1 MSPWIIVGIAVAVV
15 VVIIAL
21 IVRHEMRRPLT
32 PEELAHQRESEE
44 KERLWIDA
52 EAKRRAKEIAEYEYP
67 GGDD

>member
-1 MSPWIIVGIAVAVV
+1 MNPWIVVGIAV
-15 VVIIAL
+15 VVIVVIVAL

-32 PEELAHQRESEE
+32 ADELAYQRESEE

-67 GGDD
+67 GGD